1 MSIQPISTSRH
12 ISERYKRYIR
22 TTFDIRDAEFARLFH
37 EQLSANEE
45 FFKGPYLDAMPPY
58 RSGASIQTLVEEGT
72 LSRRF
77 APAEHGGICVEHTTG
92 DELVYRR
99 PLYAHQEHAL
109 RKALE

>member
-1 MSIQPISTSRH
+1 MPIQPISTSQH

-37 EQLSANEE
+37 EQLSADEE

-58 RSGASIQTLVEEGT
+58 QPGASIQALVEKGT
-72 LSRRF
+72 LSRLF
-77 APAEHGGICVEHTTG
+77 APAENGGICVEHAAG

-99 PLYAHQEHAL
+99 PLYARQA
-109 RKALE
+109 